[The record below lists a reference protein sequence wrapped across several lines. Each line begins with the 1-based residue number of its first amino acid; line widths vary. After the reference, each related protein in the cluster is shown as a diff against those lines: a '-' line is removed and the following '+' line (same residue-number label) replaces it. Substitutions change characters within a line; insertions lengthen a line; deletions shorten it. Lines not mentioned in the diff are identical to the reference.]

1 MTGTALM
8 ATLGLGFLLGLR
20 HATEADHV
28 VAVATIVSERRS
40 VWSSALVGLYW
51 GLGHT
56 AALAAAML
64 VVLALGVSIPD
75 PVAGALELAVAVMIV
90 TLGLRLLWT
99 STRDASP
106 AGATGRH
113 SATAPT
119 QRIGTK
125 PLLIGVVHGL
135 AGSAALTVLVQAQIA
150 SHGGVWPGL
159 AYLATFGA
167 GSIAGMGLMGS
178 VIGLPFLLQPAK
190 AGRLVH
196 VLPWLAGLASTAFGL
211 WYGWQAWQGG

>member
-28 VAVATIVSERRS
+28 VAVATIVSQRRS

-90 TLGLRLLWT
+90 T
-99 STRDASP
+99 
-106 AGATGRH
+106 
-113 SATAPT
+113 
-119 QRIGTK
+119 
-125 PLLIGVVHGL
+125 
-135 AGSAALTVLVQAQIA
+135 GSAALTVLVQAQIA